1 MLLLNGEA
9 RNDTRCWEVQLS
21 LFITFIRNETET
33 EGISKIITLQIVA
46 QFLYLDEHF
55 RSTMCSVFS
64 HCVFAPSRQPVSWL
78 VTEGF
83 PS

>member
-1 MLLLNGEA
+1 MEKPETTHTLLGSAAL
-9 RNDTRCWEVQLS
+9 TVQY
-21 LFITFIRNETET
+21 FIRNETET